1 MSSRARPGAILSAQE
16 RNDYQPAVIRRAPK
30 RTPAG
35 SASVVRLQ
43 ISRMPFSSRAEV
55 SDGYPTVQEE
65 VARLSASPE
74 VHSACNWFCAQEPQ
88 FAHWQVEMARIPAPP
103 FGEGPRAAWL
113 AERFRD
119 LGLDDVRVD
128 DVGNVFGIHPGFG
141 RRYITLSAHI
151 DTVFPAGTPLNV
163 RRQGSRLYGPGVS
176 DNGAGVT
183 ALLATAA
190 MLRSVKVRHALPFLF
205 IGNVGEEGEGDLRGM
220 RHIFATPRWKD
231 SIAYSVILD
240 GAGSDSVVA
249 EALGSRRFEIIV
261 RGPGGHSWSDFGA
274 PNPIVVLARAIER
287 FCQTPVSSTP
297 KSTFNIGVV
306 RGGTSVNSIPESASM
321 RVDLRSTSTTE
332 LERLER
338 SLRVCLDLS
347 VQSEQRLA
355 EGHRSTQRKT
365 HAVTTEVVV
374 IGDRPAG
381 ELDPN
386 ARILQVLRAVD
397 AHLGNVAQVQRA
409 STDANI
415 PLSLGRE
422 AVAIGGGGSG
432 GGAHTLQEWF
442 DCTGRE
448 LGLKRI
454 LLTLLALAGVG
465 E

>member
-1 MSSRARPGAILSAQE
+1 
-16 RNDYQPAVIRRAPK
+16 
-30 RTPAG
+30 
-35 SASVVRLQ
+35 
-43 ISRMPFSSRAEV
+43 MPFSSSPEV
-55 SDGYPTVQEE
+55 SDAYPTVQEE
-65 VARLSASPE
+65 VARISASPE
-74 VHSACNWFCAQEPQ
+74 IRSAFNWFRGQEPQ
-88 FAHWQVEMARIPAPP
+88 LAHWQLEMARIAAPP

-113 AERFRD
+113 AERFRE
-119 LGLDDVRVD
+119 LGLDDVRID

-141 RRYITLSAHI
+141 RRYIALSAHI

-163 RRQGSRLYGPGVS
+163 RQQGSRLFGPGVS

-183 ALLATAA
+183 AMLAIVALLRA
-190 MLRSVKVRHALPFLF
+190 VRIRHSLPFLF

-231 SIAYSVILD
+231 SIAYSLILD
-240 GAGSDSVVA
+240 GAGSDTVVA

-274 PNPIVVLARAIER
+274 PNPIVILARAIES
-287 FCQTPVSSTP
+287 FCQTPVPTTP
-297 KSTFNIGVV
+297 KSTFNIGVI

-321 RVDLRSTSTTE
+321 RVDLRSTSKIE

-338 SLRVCLDLS
+338 SLRVCLDHAVS
-347 VQSEQRLA
+347 AEQHLGESR
-355 EGHRSTQRKT
+355 GSIQRKT
-365 HAVTTEVVV
+365 HAVTSEVVV

-381 ELDPN
+381 ELEPN

-422 AVAIGGGGSG
+422 ALAIGGGGSG

-442 DCTGRE
+442 DCSGRE

>member
-1 MSSRARPGAILSAQE
+1 MSPSSRG
-16 RNDYQPAVIRRAPK
+16 
-30 RTPAG
+30 
-35 SASVVRLQ
+35 
-43 ISRMPFSSRAEV
+43 EV
-55 SDGYPTVQEE
+55 SNVYPTVQEE

-74 VHSACNWFCAQEPQ
+74 VRSAFNWFRAQEPRLAPGQ
-88 FAHWQVEMARIPAPP
+88 REMAGIAAPP

-113 AERFRD
+113 AERFRE

-141 RRYITLSAHI
+141 RRYIALSAHI
-151 DTVFPAGTPLNV
+151 DTVFPAGPRWNA
-163 RRQGSRLYGPGVS
+163 RRQGARLYGPGVS

-231 SIAYSVILD
+231 SIAYSLILD
-240 GAGSDSVVA
+240 GAGSDTIVA

-274 PNPIVVLARAIER
+274 PNPIVILARAIER
-287 FCQTPVSSTP
+287 FCQTPVSSPP
-297 KSTFNIGVV
+297 KSTFNIGVI
-306 RGGTSVNSIPESASM
+306 RGRTSVNSIPESASM

-338 SLRVCLDLS
+338 SLRVCLD
-347 VQSEQRLA
+347 QSLEVEQRA
-355 EGHRSTQRKT
+355 ADHRASAQRKT
-365 HAVTTEVVV
+365 HSVTCEVVV

-386 ARILQVLRAVD
+386 ARLLQVVRAVD

-422 AVAIGGGGSG
+422 AIAIGGGGSG

-442 DCTGRE
+442 DCSGRE

-454 LLTLLALAGVG
+454 LLTLLALAGAG